1 MKNGLTKLNNRSIA
15 SVDAGF
21 LCPLISFVK
30 FGSMVTM
37 VKKKWLFLV
46 KFYRLSIVKNGSN
59 SNHEK

>member
-37 VKKKWLFLV
+37 VKKKMV
-46 KFYRLSIVKNGSN
+46 VLSEILQT
-59 SNHEK
+59 